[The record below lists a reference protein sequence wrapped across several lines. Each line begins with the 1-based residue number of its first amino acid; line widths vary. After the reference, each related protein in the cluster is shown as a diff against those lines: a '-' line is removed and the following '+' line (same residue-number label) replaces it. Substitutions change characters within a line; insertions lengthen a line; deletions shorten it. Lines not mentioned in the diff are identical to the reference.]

1 MLVSSIW
8 REKGTFSKMD
18 IKTVLSNFE
27 GKVSP
32 QSLMKGNH
40 SCIIYLSPGLSSPQL
55 LVDDL
60 RQDRAGQKQCHQDL
74 RPPETVFHFC
84 RLATAA
90 AVLPSSYAAYSHSV
104 LSLDLGDHCHGRAGA
119 WGMNKHQNRYIVH
132 FRDTSLI
139 LSGEPRECSSQVSIG
154 VGKLPCMKSSHIEKD
169 ILK

>member
-1 MLVSSIW
+1 MHLRRKKCLGKKSAWEPGSQVPAYYAGLLGQKQRHKCDSNTPKDPLRNSAGVKHLK
-8 REKGTFSKMD
+8 RKGTFSKMD

-55 LVDDL
+55 LVDDS

-74 RPPETVFHFC
+74 RPPETVLHFC

-119 WGMNKHQNRYIVH
+119 
-132 FRDTSLI
+132 
-139 LSGEPRECSSQVSIG
+139 
-154 VGKLPCMKSSHIEKD
+154 
-169 ILK
+169 